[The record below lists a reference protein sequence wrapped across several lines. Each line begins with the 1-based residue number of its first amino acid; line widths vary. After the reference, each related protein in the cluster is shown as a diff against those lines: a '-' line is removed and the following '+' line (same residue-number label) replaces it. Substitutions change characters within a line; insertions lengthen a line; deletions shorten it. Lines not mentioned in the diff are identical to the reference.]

1 MFLQDAVS
9 LVDAPR
15 RTADGYLVAEARV
28 ARTGIQEY
36 SGRELGRPDLGTV
49 RVYRSPDEV
58 FHVDAMT
65 SYAFRPLTLE
75 HPAKLVD
82 AESWR
87 KVAVGQ
93 TDGNVVR
100 DGEFVRVPMVM
111 MDAETIRAWEKGK
124 RELSM
129 GYTAEIVFGDGVT
142 PDGQK
147 YDAVQTGLRMN
158 HLALVDR
165 ARGGAALRIGDGTT
179 TPTEKPPMSDTNR
192 TVMVDGLSVSTNDS
206 GAQAIGKLIADR
218 DARDATIASERTAH
232 AAALAVKDADLAK
245 RDAEIDALKAKVLTD
260 AAIDQ
265 RVKER
270 SDLIANARLVHDAD
284 YTGKSDADIRKA
296 AVTAKLGDAA
306 IAGKPEAYVA
316 ARFDI
321 LVEDAAKDPVRRTM
335 AGAPTTRTP
344 VGDNGWSASVAELN
358 AGSQFGKTS
367 GVNA

>member
-1 MFLQDAVS
+1 MFLHDAVT

-15 RTADGYLVAEARV
+15 RTADGYLVASARV
-28 ARTGIQEY
+28 ARTGVQEY
-36 SGRELGRPDLGTV
+36 AGRELGRPDLGKV

-111 MDAETIRAWEKGK
+111 MDGDTIRAWEKGK

-142 PDGQK
+142 PAGEQ
-147 YDAVQTGLRMN
+147 YDAIQTGLRMN

-165 ARGGAALRIGDGTT
+165 ARGGAALKFGDDNQP
-179 TPTEKPPMSDTNR
+179 PTEKPPMSDNTR
-192 TVMVDGLSVSTNDS
+192 TVMVDGLSVPTNDA
-206 GAQAIGKLIADR
+206 GAQAIGKLLADR
-218 DARDATIASERTAH
+218 AERDTKLATQATAH
-232 AAALAVKDADLAK
+232 ADALAAKDKDLARKDAEL
-245 RDAEIDALKAKVLTD
+245 DALKAKVLTD

-265 RVKER
+265 RHLRVVVLAQR
-270 SDLIANARLVHDAD
+270 P
-284 YTGKSDADIRKA
+284 G
-296 AVTAKLGDAA
+296 
-306 IAGKPEAYVA
+306 
-316 ARFDI
+316 ARFG
-321 LVEDAAKDPVRRTM
+321 PRHSQRR
-335 AGAPTTRTP
+335 
-344 VGDNGWSASVAELN
+344 
-358 AGSQFGKTS
+358 
-367 GVNA
+367 